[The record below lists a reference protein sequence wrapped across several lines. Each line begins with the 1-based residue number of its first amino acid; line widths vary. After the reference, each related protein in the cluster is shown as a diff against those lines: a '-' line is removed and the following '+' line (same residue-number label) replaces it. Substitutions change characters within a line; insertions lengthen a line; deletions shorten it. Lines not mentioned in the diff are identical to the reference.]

1 MLTAKKIINFKS
13 LQILYSRRTENFNSM
28 QKFSFLCFIFL
39 SMNVFAQVTPSTQ
52 KALNNQMAFI
62 NQSTKEVQ
70 SMVKSFQD
78 FYQSLN
84 SAKKDKRRTW
94 LSYKCP
100 SQLDAYYYEQ
110 AQDKSGSIG
119 TQLKTQS
126 EKFRK
131 ALETVDEKC
140 KAIEVYVRL
149 KDYEKDNL
157 EGGFKLISDI
167 QPLVLDFRKVKEEY
181 ESKIQEIYQ
190 KSKTLSPNPAYVQ
203 CEKNMRTILEKDKK
217 LINSLTCN
225 FNEDIHTGW
234 AKEEIQKNINEIDIL
249 LEEIQKN
256 TPKISYPASSY
267 YSSFVSCAL
276 DFQKNKKYTID
287 QYNFEA
293 QQSDKHANDAYWS
306 YINYYDGCIASFFNL
321 FVDFTEA
328 GNLFPLKVT
337 NIAPTFEIKN
347 QSVIVDSK
355 AKFFQ
360 DIPYQA
366 FEVKTQNSAISPA
379 LNNSLNKYIDFINE
393 GIRLC
398 NNLLRS
404 LANQDVTLTNFD
416 DKKTFYYYNK
426 DLQLPQTLFQETL
439 LANRN
444 LPENTKKSISSQ
456 AEVLFSILKEM
467 SELNQEVY
475 LFASKKTFQAQGFK
489 RLEEI
494 RDRYKILYET
504 FDKYK
509 ERLFLDLKKIFD
521 SYKFADAQNSWTKSY
536 LVISE
541 VVQDDKDLLLIAKKY
556 FKGEESNPIFNTDKL
571 NTSMRSLI
579 ANEFTNMKGIER
591 IGRNHGLCP
600 YNPYEDVGTYSQQF
614 MEYPKRLNNSKYE
627 DFTYK
632 YNSIVYEKNRFVDLA
647 KIPLLKEPLEMDLF
661 LLKEPYK
668 RETRTQTQVQ
678 NTQPTITKTED
689 KPQTKTEKV
698 ETKGVEA
705 ESTKVIAK
713 KEKIDTVKVEVI
725 KKETVI
731 VKETVIR
738 DTVYIR
744 DTIYLEK
751 PPPVTKD
758 FYTLE
763 GYAPNNLVLLLD
775 VSSSMN
781 APDRLPLLQTSAK
794 KLVSL
799 FREEDE
805 IAIVVYSGTA
815 QVILPSTSG
824 KEKAKIIKAIE
835 SLEPRGKT
843 DANAGLTL
851 AYKVANQKFKYAGN
865 NKIILASDGE
875 FGLRPVV
882 MDLIGQNANAG
893 ISLTIFK
900 FGEKPTPS
908 LKQIS
913 DKGKGN
919 LVSITSQNAEA
930 FMINEAKKKK

>member
-1 MLTAKKIINFKS
+1 M
-13 LQILYSRRTENFNSM
+13 R
-28 QKFSFLCFIFL
+28 KFSCLLFIFFSINAL
-39 SMNVFAQVTPSTQ
+39 AQVPKSTQ
-52 KALNNQMAFI
+52 KALNNQIAFI

-70 SMVKSFQD
+70 GMVKSFQD
-78 FYQSLN
+78 FYSNLN
-84 SAKKDKRRTW
+84 SAKKDKRRLW

-100 SQLDAYYYEQ
+100 YQLDTYYYVE
-110 AQDKSGSIG
+110 AQEKSGTVG
-119 TQLKTQS
+119 TQLKAKS
-126 EKFRK
+126 ENFRK
-131 ALETVDEKC
+131 TLEAIDEKC
-140 KAIEVYVRL
+140 KSIEVYVRL

-157 EGGFKLISDI
+157 EGGFKLIREV
-167 QPLVLDFRKVKEEY
+167 QPLVLEFKKAREEY
-181 ESKIQEIYQ
+181 EGKIEEIYQ
-190 KSKTLSPNPAYVQ
+190 KSKTTLPNPAYAL
-203 CEKNMRTILEKDKK
+203 CEKNMRAILEKNKK

-225 FNEDIHTGW
+225 FNDEIHTGW

-256 TPKISYPASSY
+256 TPQISYPASSY

-287 QYNFEA
+287 QYNFKA

-321 FVDFTEA
+321 FTDFAEA

-337 NIAPTFEIKN
+337 NIAPTFDIIN
-347 QSVIVDSK
+347 QATVVESK

-366 FEVKTQNSAISPA
+366 FEIKTQNSTIPTT

-393 GIRLC
+393 GVRIC
-398 NNLLRS
+398 NNLLRN
-404 LANQDVTLTNFD
+404 LAGQVALTNFD
-416 DKKTFYYYNK
+416 DKKTFYYYNA
-426 DLQLPQTLFQETL
+426 DLQLPQTLFQETS

-456 AEVLFSILKEM
+456 AEVLFNILKEM
-467 SELNQEVY
+467 NELNQEVY
-475 LFASKKTFQAQGFK
+475 LFANNKTFQTQGFK

-494 RDRYKILYET
+494 RDRYKVLYET
-504 FDKYK
+504 FDSYK

-521 SYKFADAQNSWTKSY
+521 SYKFVDAQNSWVKSY
-536 LVISE
+536 LAISE
-541 VVQDDKDLLLIAKKY
+541 VVQDDKDLLLTAKKY
-556 FKGEESNPIFNTDKL
+556 FKGEESNPIFSTDKL
-571 NTSMRSLI
+571 NTSVRNLI
-579 ANEFTNMKGIER
+579 TNEFTNMKGIER
-591 IGRNHGLCP
+591 IGRNHGRCP
-600 YNPYEDVGTYSQQF
+600 YNPYEDVGTYSQHF
-614 MEYPKRLNNSKYE
+614 IEYPKRLSNSNTDNKYE
-627 DFTYK
+627 DFIYK
-632 YNSIVYEKNRFVDLA
+632 YNSIVHEKNRFVNLA
-647 KIPLLKEPLEMDLF
+647 ALPLLKETLAMDLF

-668 RETRTQTQVQ
+668 REQKTSPQTQ
-678 NTQPTITKTED
+678 NTEPSITKTED

-698 ETKGVEA
+698 LSPIVD
-705 ESTKVIAK
+705 K

-725 KKETVI
+725 RKETVI
-731 VKETVIR
+731 VKETIIR

-751 PPPVTKD
+751 PPPITKD

-781 APDRLPLLQTSAK
+781 TSDRLPLLQTSAK
-794 KLVSL
+794 KLVNL
-799 FREEDE
+799 FRAEDE
-805 IAIVVYSGTA
+805 VAIVVYSGTA
-815 QVILPSTSG
+815 QVVLFSTSG
-824 KEKAKIIKAIE
+824 KEKEKIIKAIE

-843 DANAGLTL
+843 DANAGLIL
-851 AYKVANQKFKYAGN
+851 AYQVAKQKFKYAGN
-865 NKIILASDGE
+865 NKIILATDGE

-882 MDLIGQNANAG
+882 MDLIEQNANAG

-900 FGEKPTPS
+900 FGDKPNLA

-913 DKGKGN
+913 DKGRGN
-919 LVSITSQNAEA
+919 LVSITRQNAEA
-930 FMINEAKKKK
+930 FMISEAKKKK

>member
-1 MLTAKKIINFKS
+1 
-13 LQILYSRRTENFNSM
+13 
-28 QKFSFLCFIFL
+28 
-39 SMNVFAQVTPSTQ
+39 
-52 KALNNQMAFI
+52 
-62 NQSTKEVQ
+62 
-70 SMVKSFQD
+70 
-78 FYQSLN
+78 
-84 SAKKDKRRTW
+84 
-94 LSYKCP
+94 
-100 SQLDAYYYEQ
+100 
-110 AQDKSGSIG
+110 
-119 TQLKTQS
+119 
-126 EKFRK
+126 
-131 ALETVDEKC
+131 
-140 KAIEVYVRL
+140 
-149 KDYEKDNL
+149 
-157 EGGFKLISDI
+157 
-167 QPLVLDFRKVKEEY
+167 
-181 ESKIQEIYQ
+181 
-190 KSKTLSPNPAYVQ
+190 
-203 CEKNMRTILEKDKK
+203 MRAILEKDKK

-234 AKEEIQKNINEIDIL
+234 AKEQIQKNINEIDIL

-276 DFQKNKKYTID
+276 DLQKNKKYTID

-337 NIAPTFEIKN
+337 NIAPTFEIRN
-347 QSVIVDSK
+347 QAIVVDTK

-366 FEVKTQNSAISPA
+366 FEVKTQNSTISPT

-393 GIRLC
+393 GVRLC

-404 LANQDVTLTNFD
+404 LSNQEVTLSNFD

-444 LPENTKKSISSQ
+444 IPKSANKSISYQ
-456 AEVLFSILKEM
+456 AEVLFNILKEM

-475 LFASKKTFQAQGFK
+475 LFASKKIFQTQGFK

-504 FDKYK
+504 FDNYK
-509 ERLFLDLKKIFD
+509 ERLFSDLKRIFD
-521 SYKFADAQNSWTKSY
+521 SYKFADTQNSWAKSY
-536 LVISE
+536 LAISE
-541 VVQDDKDLLLIAKKY
+541 VVQDDKDLILNVKKY
-556 FKGEESNPIFNTDKL
+556 FKEGEKNPDISIDKL
-571 NTSMRSLI
+571 NTSVRSLI
-579 ANEFTNMKGIER
+579 TNEFTNMKGIER

-600 YNPYEDVGTYSQQF
+600 YNPYEDVGAYSQQF
-614 MEYPKRLNNSKYE
+614 MEYPKKLSNSKYE
-627 DFTYK
+627 DFIYK
-632 YNSIVYEKNRFVDLA
+632 YNSIVHEKNRFVELA
-647 KIPLLKEPLEMDLF
+647 KIPLLKEPLGMDLF

-668 RETRTQTQVQ
+668 RETRMQIQTQVQ

-689 KPQTKTEKV
+689 KPQV
-698 ETKGVEA
+698 V
-705 ESTKVIAK
+705 VK

-744 DTIYLEK
+744 DTIYMEK

-763 GYAPNNLVLLLD
+763 GYAPNNLILLLD

-815 QVILPSTSG
+815 QVILSSTSG

-851 AYKVANQKFKYAGN
+851 AYKVANQKFKYGGN
-865 NKIILASDGE
+865 NKIILATDGE

-893 ISLTIFK
+893 IALTIFK
-900 FGEKPTPS
+900 FGEKPTPN
-908 LKQIS
+908 LKQVS

-930 FMINEAKKKK
+930 FMISEAKKKK

>member
-1 MLTAKKIINFKS
+1 
-13 LQILYSRRTENFNSM
+13 
-28 QKFSFLCFIFL
+28 
-39 SMNVFAQVTPSTQ
+39 MNVLAQVAQSTQ
-52 KALNNQMAFI
+52 KALNNQIAFI

-70 SMVKSFQD
+70 GMVKSFQD

-84 SAKKDKRRTW
+84 SAKKDKRRMW
-94 LSYKCP
+94 FNYKCP
-100 SQLDAYYYEQ
+100 HQLDAYYYEQ
-110 AQDKSGSIG
+110 AQDKSGNIG
-119 TQLKTQS
+119 TQLKVQS

-131 ALETVDEKC
+131 ALEAIDEKC
-140 KAIEVYVRL
+140 KAIEIYIRL

-157 EGGFKLISDI
+157 EGGFKLINEI
-167 QPLVLDFRKVKEEY
+167 QPLVSDFRKVREEY

-190 KSKTLSPNPAYVQ
+190 KSKTLSPNTAYVQ
-203 CEKNMRTILEKDKK
+203 CEKNMRNILEKDKK

-225 FNEDIHTGW
+225 FNEEIHTGW

-267 YSSFVSCAL
+267 YSSFISCVL
-276 DFQKNKKYTID
+276 DLQKNKKYTID

-321 FVDFTEA
+321 FADFTGA

-337 NIAPTFEIKN
+337 NIAPTFEIRN
-347 QSVIVDSK
+347 QAIVVDTK

-366 FEVKTQNSAISPA
+366 FEVKTQNSAISPT
-379 LNNSLNKYIDFINE
+379 LNNSLNKYVDFINE
-393 GIRLC
+393 GVRLC

-404 LANQDVTLTNFD
+404 LSNQDVILTNFD

-426 DLQLPQTLFQETL
+426 DLELPQTLFQETL
-439 LANRN
+439 LASRN
-444 LPENTKKSISSQ
+444 LPESAKKSINSQ
-456 AEVLFSILKEM
+456 AEVLFNILKEM

-475 LFASKKTFQAQGFK
+475 LFASKKVFQTQGFK

-504 FDKYK
+504 FDSYK

-521 SYKFADAQNSWTKSY
+521 SYKFADSQNSWVKSY
-536 LVISE
+536 LAISE
-541 VVQDDKDLLLIAKKY
+541 VVQDDKDFILNVKKY
-556 FKGEESNPIFNTDKL
+556 FKGGEKNPNLSTDKI
-571 NTSMRSLI
+571 NTSVRSLI
-579 ANEFTNMKGIER
+579 TNEFANMKGIER

-600 YNPYEDVGTYSQQF
+600 YNPYEDIGTYSQQF
-614 MEYPKRLNNSKYE
+614 MEYPKRLNNNGKYE

-632 YNSIVYEKNRFVDLA
+632 YNSIVHEKNRFVDLA

-668 RETRTQTQVQ
+668 REAKTQTQVQ
-678 NTQPTITKTED
+678 NKQPTITKTED
-689 KPQTKTEKV
+689 KPQVKTEK
-698 ETKGVEA
+698 ETSQV
-705 ESTKVIAK
+705 VVK

-744 DTIYLEK
+744 DTIYLES

-781 APDRLPLLQTSAK
+781 APDRLPLLQNSVK
-794 KLVSL
+794 KLVNL

-815 QVILPSTSG
+815 QVVLSSTSG

-851 AYKVANQKFKYAGN
+851 AYKVANQKFKYGGN
-865 NKIILASDGE
+865 NKIILATDGE

-882 MDLIGQNANAG
+882 MELIGQNANAG

-900 FGEKPTPS
+900 FGEKPTPN
-908 LKQIS
+908 LKQVS

-919 LVSITSQNAEA
+919 LVSITPQNAEA
-930 FMINEAKKKK
+930 FMISEAKKKK